1 VLEVAS
7 QAARAAPA
15 PARIRIDTMRRIA
28 IINQKGGV
36 GKTTTTANLGAALAL
51 QGRRV
56 VVVDM
61 DAQANLTLALGVEP
75 DPAQKSS
82 YSVLVGTARFDEALV
97 DTTTAGLRLLPANI
111 DLSGAELELAS
122 AMGREFVL
130 RDALCEWNEAEKAR
144 TGRDAADYILF
155 DCPPSLGLL
164 AINSLSAAGE
174 VLITLQTEFL
184 ALQGMS
190 KLVEV
195 VQLLKKRL
203 NPELQVA
210 GILPCMYDSRKRL
223 AREVLG
229 EIRSYF
235 KGQVLP
241 VSIRSNVKLAEAPS
255 YGKTIFSYAAD
266 SSGAQ
271 DYMDVARLLI
281 EAESRF
287 PDMRGLPAFDA
298 AAKAPLDADELAR
311 RAAAKARRPPPRR
324 GPTPLR
330 PRNPRPTTRRRT
342 RPRRRAWMRRGT
354 NVPRRRRK
362 RLPSRTRARP
372 ARRPRPANL
381 AIQSPR
387 RRPPPFRRRRRP
399 CQILL
404 TCPNCRPTP
413 SPSSPRCRTGPD
425 GPARGAGAFPP

>member
-1 VLEVAS
+1 
-7 QAARAAPA
+7 
-15 PARIRIDTMRRIA
+15 MRRIA

-36 GKTTTTANLGAALAL
+36 GKTTTTSNLGAALAL

-61 DAQANLTLALGVEP
+61 DAQANLTLALGCEP
-75 DPAQKSS
+75 DPAKPSS
-82 YSVLVGTARFDEALV
+82 YSVLTGGAGFGAALV
-97 DTTTAGLRLLPANI
+97 PTSIPGLRLLPANI

-130 RDALCEWNEAEKAR
+130 RDALVEWNEAERAR
-144 TGRDAADYILF
+144 TGRDGADYILF

-164 AINSLSAAGE
+164 AVNSLSAAGE

-195 VQLLKKRL
+195 VGLLKKRL
-203 NPELQVA
+203 NPELQVT

-229 EIRSYF
+229 EIRTYF

-255 YGKTIFSYAAD
+255 YGKTIFSYAPD

-271 DYMDVARLLI
+271 DYMAVAQALI
-281 EAESRF
+281 AREGAWK
-287 PDMRGLPAFDA
+287 DMAGLPAFDA
-298 AAKAPLDADELAR
+298 AAKAPLDAEQEAK
-311 RAAAKARRPPPRR
+311 RAARKAVRPPPPRR
-324 GPTPLR
+324 KS
-330 PRNPRPTTRRRT
+330 
-342 RPRRRAWMRRGT
+342 
-354 NVPRRRRK
+354 VPAVQSPAPAATQPAADAK
-362 RLPSRTRARP
+362 QPQPAAEKPASSPGAPADASP
-372 ARRPRPANL
+372 ARAPIDIPPLPPDAF
-381 AIQSPR
+381 AILSVLPDSP
-387 RRPPPFRRRRRP
+387 
-399 CQILL
+399 
-404 TCPNCRPTP
+404 
-413 SPSSPRCRTGPD
+413 
-425 GPARGAGAFPP
+425 

>member
-1 VLEVAS
+1 
-7 QAARAAPA
+7 
-15 PARIRIDTMRRIA
+15 MRRIA

-82 YSVLVGTARFDEALV
+82 YSVLVGAARFGDALV
-97 DTTTAGLRLLPANI
+97 DTTIAGLRLLPANI

-311 RAAAKARRPPPRR
+311 RAAAKARRPPPPRR
-324 GPTPLR
+324 VAGAPKAPAKGVLKPAARPDTTPTTRSTPDHAQADSSTA
-330 PRNPRPTTRRRT
+330 PRMDAPRHDRSAPPSQAASIADARPTTT
-342 RPRRRAWMRRGT
+342 
-354 NVPRRRRK
+354 
-362 RLPSRTRARP
+362 SRTTREPGDPIAPTAATAIP
-372 ARRPRPANL
+372 AASAPLSNTLDMPELPPDAF
-381 AIQSPR
+381 AI
-387 RRPPPFRRRRRP
+387 
-399 CQILL
+399 L
-404 TCPNCRPTP
+404 
-413 SPSSPRCRTGPD
+413 SSLPD
-425 GPARGAGAFPP
+425 GP

>member
-1 VLEVAS
+1 
-7 QAARAAPA
+7 
-15 PARIRIDTMRRIA
+15 MRRIA

-36 GKTTTTANLGAALAL
+36 GKTTTTSNLGAALAL

-61 DAQANLTLALGVEP
+61 DAQANLTLALGCEP
-75 DPAQKSS
+75 DPAKPSS
-82 YSVLVGTARFDEALV
+82 YSVLVGGAGFGEALV
-97 DTTTAGLRLLPANI
+97 PTAIPGLRLLPANI

-130 RDALCEWNEAEKAR
+130 RDALVEWNEAERAR
-144 TGRDAADYILF
+144 TGRDGADYILF

-164 AINSLSAAGE
+164 AVNSLSAAGE

-195 VQLLKKRL
+195 VGLLKKRL
-203 NPELQVA
+203 NPELQVT

-229 EIRSYF
+229 EIRGYF

-255 YGKTIFSYAAD
+255 YGKTIFSYAPD

-271 DYMDVARLLI
+271 DYMAVAQALI
-281 EAESRF
+281 AREA
-287 PDMRGLPAFDA
+287 DWKGMAGLPAFDP
-298 AAKAPLDADELAR
+298 AAKAPLDAAEEAK
-311 RAAAKARRPPPRR
+311 RAARKAVRPPPPRR
-324 GPTPLR
+324 KSAAPVQNAGQAASSSAVLR
-330 PRNPRPTTRRRT
+330 PQPPAE
-342 RPRRRAWMRRGT
+342 PAKQPKPAAKPAVAPPAGERAAIDI
-354 NVPRRRRK
+354 PP
-362 RLPSRTRARP
+362 LPPDAFEILSVLP
-372 ARRPRPANL
+372 D
-381 AIQSPR
+381 SP
-387 RRPPPFRRRRRP
+387 
-399 CQILL
+399 
-404 TCPNCRPTP
+404 
-413 SPSSPRCRTGPD
+413 
-425 GPARGAGAFPP
+425 